1 MEQPTAD
8 SLFVCAE
15 NISSGSYISSSKGM
29 LSRYELTTAELMGNR
44 NTSFVVGN
52 EKRPVLRTSYRL
64 ALLLFL
70 TGLLLLRMSD
80 LQTATETACASETH
94 YFALLLNYI
103 HSQDGK
109 KKFSLILFI

>member
-1 MEQPTAD
+1 MLYNSNLHIVFRNVRGA
-8 SLFVCAE
+8 AH
-15 NISSGSYISSSKGM
+15 ISSSKGM

-109 KKFSLILFI
+109 K